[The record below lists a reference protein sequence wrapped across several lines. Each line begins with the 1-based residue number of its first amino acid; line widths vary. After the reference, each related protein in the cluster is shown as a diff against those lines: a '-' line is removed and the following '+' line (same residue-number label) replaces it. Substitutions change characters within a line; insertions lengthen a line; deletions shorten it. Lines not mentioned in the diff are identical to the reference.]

1 MPEANQM
8 TVASRQ
14 HRCTRPVH
22 RSLLKVLML
31 LLLAQ
36 WLAQPGMHTFLGSA
50 LPRSTSSMDKVSRTA
65 RQATSTEPLLR
76 VGHGFDIHRMAPRS
90 DPEVGGPVV
99 VGGVTFNDFE
109 LGIVAHSDGDVVYH
123 SIVDAIFGSL
133 GLPDIG
139 QFFPDTD
146 PQWKGAP
153 SDVFMTEA
161 WNQMDARGYRIGNVD
176 VTIIAQA
183 PRMIVKD
190 HPLAEPGNPFDHKK
204 EMEDNIAELMKCDR
218 NRVNVKART
227 HEKVDAVG
235 EKRALSCHV
244 VVALERS
251 A

>member
-1 MPEANQM
+1 M
-8 TVASRQ
+8 VAIRRGGHSS
-14 HRCTRPVH
+14 V
-22 RSLLKVLML
+22 SVAL
-31 LLLAQ
+31 
-36 WLAQPGMHTFLGSA
+36 FLGIAAWLLPLKMLFAGHHVPGRRAIA
-50 LPRSTSSMDKVSRTA
+50 LK
-65 RQATSTEPLLR
+65 ATGTEPLLR

-90 DPEVGGPVV
+90 DPEVDGPVV
-99 VGGVTFNDFE
+99 VGGVTFDDFE

-123 SIVDAIFGSL
+123 SVVDAVFGSL

-146 PQWKGAP
+146 PRWKGAP

-161 WNQMDARGYRIGNVD
+161 WNQMDAREYQIANVD

-190 HPLAEPGNPFDHKK
+190 HPLAKPGIPFDHKK
-204 EMEDNIAELMKCDR
+204 AMEDNIAKLMKCDR

-244 VVALERS
+244 VVALERRLS
-251 A
+251 SV